1 MKGLLLKDW
10 YLTLKYGRVLL
21 ILTLVYGITGVF
33 VEGFGMFA
41 VLPALLIALLP
52 NTIYSYDEREKWTT
66 YAQVFPI
73 SRAQY
78 VTGKYLLG
86 VIAFAVYMVLLTVL
100 HLIAGTQGLA
110 ELLTMLVCMSLL
122 AAAIMV
128 PLMFWLGVEKGRIAY
143 FIQVGVI
150 VAVSLTLTNGGKGI
164 AAIALLPVPEWAI
177 VLSSI
182 VIYAL
187 SWRLSIFLYKRRE
200 L

>member
-10 YLTLKYGRVLL
+10 YLTIKYGRVLL

-33 VEGFGMFA
+33 VDGFGMFA
-41 VLPALLIALLP
+41 MLPALLIALLP

-66 YAQVFPI
+66 YVQVFPV
-73 SRAQY
+73 SRSQY

-86 VIAFAVYMVLLTVL
+86 VIAFVIYIALLTIL
-100 HLIAGTQGLA
+100 HLIAGTKGLA
-110 ELLTMLVCMSLL
+110 ELLTMLISMSLL
-122 AAAIMV
+122 AAAIMM

-150 VAVSLTLTNGGKGI
+150 VALSLTLTNGGNGI
-164 AAIALLPVPEWAI
+164 AAIAALPVPEWAI
-177 VLSSI
+177 VLI
-182 VIYAL
+182 MIMIYIL
-187 SWRLSIFLYKRRE
+187 SWRLSVFLYNRRE

>member
-10 YLTLKYGRVLL
+10 YLTIKYGRVLL
-21 ILTLVYGITGVF
+21 ILTLGYGLIGVF

-41 VLPALLIALLP
+41 MLPALLIALLP

-66 YAQVFPI
+66 YAQAFPI

-86 VIAFAVYMVLLTVL
+86 VIAFVIYIALLTIL

-110 ELLTMLVCMSLL
+110 ELLTMLISMSLL
-122 AAAIMV
+122 AAAIMM
-128 PLMFWLGVEKGRIAY
+128 PMMFWLGVEKGRIAY

-150 VAVSLTLTNGGKGI
+150 VALSLTLTNGGKGI
-164 AAIALLPVPEWAI
+164 AAITTLPVSEWAI
-177 VLSSI
+177 CLAMV
-182 VIYAL
+182 VVYVL
-187 SWRLSIFLYKRRE
+187 SWRLSIILYGKRE